1 MLLLMKRMI
10 LTIALCWVCTL
21 GLSGCFLPTEALR
34 DDPEEYRKAIGSVY
48 ITKTGFRVYRHPEDK
63 YSREFLKKAE
73 AYYSLYPST
82 ENGHVNNRYSR
93 LLGELPKGASLR
105 VVSIVQGVDSKK
117 IAYVVKIE
125 ESADEIMK
133 GEEAIIRAYT
143 ERPALYVQDA
153 GGDGL
158 WDLSSRWFYR
168 QED

>member
-1 MLLLMKRMI
+1 MKKLTLTAILLCASL
-10 LTIALCWVCTL
+10 AGLC
-21 GLSGCFLPTEALR
+21 GCLNRSEALR
-34 DDPEEYRKAIGSVY
+34 DNPAEYRKVLGAVY
-48 ITKTGFRVYRHPEDK
+48 VTKTSFNVYRHPEDK
-63 YSREFLKKAE
+63 YSKEYLGGRA

-82 ENGHVNNRYSR
+82 ESGHVNNRYSR
-93 LLGELPKGASLR
+93 LLGEISKGANLR

-117 IAYVVKIE
+117 VAYVVKIE
-125 ESADEIMK
+125 ESVGEIMQ

-158 WDLSSRWFYR
+158 WDLSPRWFFK